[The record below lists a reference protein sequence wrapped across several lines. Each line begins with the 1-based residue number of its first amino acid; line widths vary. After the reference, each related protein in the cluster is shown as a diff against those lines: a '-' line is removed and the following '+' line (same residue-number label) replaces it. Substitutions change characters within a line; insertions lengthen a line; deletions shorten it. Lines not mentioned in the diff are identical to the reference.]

1 MEEAQVRRLPVVDV
15 DGRLV
20 GMVSVADIARKL
32 ATSDPVTVAMLL
44 EQISQPATVHA

>member
-20 GMVSVADIARKL
+20 GIVSVSDIARKL
-32 ATSDPVTVAMLL
+32 ATSDPVTVAAVL
-44 EQISQPATVHA
+44 EQISQPAAVHS